1 MVCGTAELGGKK
13 GGSTMQTQVIKRK
26 MKALV
31 PTLLVPTLNEAA
43 LVPTLNEAALVPTLN
58 EALLVPTL
66 NEAAL
71 VPTLNE
77 AALVPTLTEALLV
90 PTLNEAAL
98 VPTLNLNEAALKT
111 ATKKGV
117 ANGSIISHGIGHGS
131 FSPLTLS

>member
-31 PTLLVPTLNEAA
+31 PT
-43 LVPTLNEAALVPTLN
+43 
-58 EALLVPTL
+58 
-66 NEAAL
+66 
-71 VPTLNE
+71 
-77 AALVPTLTEALLV
+77 LLV

>member
-31 PTLLVPTLNEAA
+31 PT
-43 LVPTLNEAALVPTLN
+43 
-58 EALLVPTL
+58 LLVPTL

-117 ANGSIISHGIGHGS
+117 ANGSIISHGDGHGS